1 MVALAA
7 INVEEVT
14 AMQRWQP
21 SKWQRSQATLKRTSM
36 AETQKSTV
44 TPQNVK
50 YLENYDVRI
59 GDLNGFGLR
68 APPRAQIR

>member
-1 MVALAA
+1 
-7 INVEEVT
+7 
-14 AMQRWQP
+14 
-21 SKWQRSQATLKRTSM
+21 M

-68 APPRAQIR
+68 APPRAQIRSDLRCEHHSFRNMKVRFSKVGFRLVRPNVTL